1 MNGINLDFYDDELL
15 YSFLARYFERTGYI
29 NYISAAKDLFFNIH
43 TRPDF
48 EFLNKYTKETFDFI
62 TKNKSFG
69 QVILDHTMFPYYC
82 RYMPP
87 ERRRMAY
94 MALCNMDNKWVD
106 YISKPTSKGVFRHF
120 RYCPICREE
129 DRKKY
134 GETYWHRSHQM
145 IGVDICPIHFCKL
158 LNADIVISANASPC
172 LFTAEEKVVSS
183 IVEYSE
189 NPTKKALAEYIFTVF
204 KAPIN
209 LNENTR
215 IGDYLHSKLPPRY
228 FDRNMRNLRLLTN
241 DFNDYYKGIM
251 ALEGWRIEK
260 IFTGYNSKINEIC
273 MLAMFLNISPSQLT
287 ENKTVSINKP
297 KRAKKKYKKS
307 KPGSKSKDWDRI
319 DIETL
324 PKVIDFISKTK
335 STDKPV
341 RITLGYVERMLK
353 LPSKSLPKMPLCY
366 NEILKNTET
375 QDEFW
380 IRKIAWA
387 KDNLLRENKPLNWK
401 HIRDMTNIK
410 RADFDRLNIDIKP

>member
-29 NYISAAKDLFFNIH
+29 NYISVAKDLFSNIH

-69 QVILDHTMFPYYC
+69 QMILDHTMFPYYC

-87 ERRRMAY
+87 ERQKMAY
-94 MALCNMDNKWVD
+94 GALSNMDNKWVD
-106 YISKPTSKGVFRHF
+106 YISKPTNKGVLRHF
-120 RYCPICREE
+120 RYCPICAEE

-145 IGVDICPIHFCKL
+145 IGVDICPTHFCKL
-158 LNADIVISANASPC
+158 LDTDIVISANTSPC
-172 LFTAEEKVVSS
+172 LITAEEKVVLKDA
-183 IVEYSE
+183 EYSE
-189 NPTKKALAEYIFTVF
+189 NPIKKALAEYIYTVF

-209 LNENTR
+209 INENIR

-241 DFNDYYKGIM
+241 DFNEYYKCIIT
-251 ALEGWRIEK
+251 LEGWRIEK
-260 IFTGYNSKINEIC
+260 IFTGYNRRLHEIC

-287 ENKTVSINKP
+287 ENKNVSLNKP
-297 KRAKKKYKKS
+297 KRAKRKYINS
-307 KPGSKSKDWDRI
+307 KPGAKSKDWNRI

-324 PKVIDFISKTK
+324 PKVISLISQTK
-335 STDKPV
+335 SGDKPT
-341 RITLGYVERMLK
+341 RITMGYVERMLN
-353 LPSKSLPKMPLCY
+353 LPSKSLPKMPLSY

-387 KDNLLRENKPLNWK
+387 KEKLLRENKPLNWK
-401 HIRDMTNIK
+401 HISDLTNI
-410 RADFDRLNIDIKP
+410 RRRDFDRLVIDI